1 MSGGEISTTD
11 ASPGLGVAAVR
22 VSVALA
28 ALAVREVPETGLA
41 LAAGSA
47 VGVGP
52 TLAPAGLDVAE
63 IVEGADAVAVARNA
77 SLGPEAICSRRAAI
91 ATSTDHVWFARTQ
104 SAVVLAQKT
113 AGARRV
119 AFAG

>member
-1 MSGGEISTTD
+1 MSGGVISTTD

-47 VGVGP
+47 VGVG
-52 TLAPAGLDVAE
+52 TALATSGLDVAE
-63 IVEGADAVAVARNA
+63 IVEGADAVAVARDA
-77 SLGPEAICSRRAAI
+77 SLGPETVRSRRAAV
-91 ATSTDHVWFARTQ
+91 ATSTDHVRLTRTQ
-104 SAVVLAQKT
+104 STVVLA
-113 AGARRV
+113 
-119 AFAG
+119 